1 MTDNIFVDPL
11 PNQDMTVSTD
21 KADYAPGETVK
32 ITAGGFAKG
41 STITFAIADDPSDFG
56 DDGDRDFYT
65 LSPNPITDGGVGDL
79 DGNANGEVVTTWFVP
94 TDNNGTGSGTPDA
107 LNGTLILTAT
117 GSDGQMATTMF
128 MDAVQTDYRGWENI
142 VSAGVEWANGGIN
155 QGQGLYLEGDY
166 VPHAVYFKG
175 LTVGTTYTFEISFN
189 AYQATSNAGGYV
201 AIGTY
206 NQSVQ
211 PTLLF
216 PASSGGPLVDTTPMT
231 GTGTSGF
238 FYTSD
243 FNNNSMN
250 DADVTSVGNVF
261 INSGT
266 ISSSDVEERALVTFT
281 ATNSDATIYYGL
293 RLALPGEVAPG
304 TQGADGF
311 TGLSLQSSVKNGPT
325 GPAIGG
331 GGNVQLAPGAV
342 TQGSIS
348 GYKWND
354 ADGSTTLNGTESKLP
369 GWEIQ
374 LYKDD
379 GDGIFEPV
387 TASSGTTADTLVG
400 TRTTDASGNY
410 MFSGATGTSVIRGTY
425 FIREVLQLGWTATT
439 PTTPTSP
446 DNGLGYYTATINETT
461 PIITTFNFGN
471 RQLNPNFIIT
481 KTAVITPTDADGNID
496 SPSDD
501 ILYTVK
507 VTNTGNQT
515 LTNVVVTDPLAVT
528 ATNPSGQIGTIASFA
543 PNASQDFTFIY
554 DVTQAII
561 DSNGGGVDNT
571 ATADSNETNPVS
583 ASATVPITQSPA
595 LTIAKTAV
603 ITPTDA
609 DGNIDSPSDDI
620 LYTVK
625 VTNTGNQTLTNVV
638 VTDPLAVTATNPSGQ
653 IGTIASFAPNA
664 SQDFTFTYDVT
675 QAIIDSNGG
684 GDGDVDNTATADSNE
699 TNPVS
704 ASATVPILLNP
715 VIKVTKSNDGVAD
728 TNCDGKENAGD
739 QIVYNY
745 AVKNDGNVSLFNVT
759 ANDNQL
765 GNITLTGL
773 TDLDRDNTAD
783 DLAVGITATGTA
795 TATLTQAQIDGGSI
809 TNIALAKGEPLI
821 GDPVTGTDTNTVN
834 LTRTGDLKITKTDYL
849 TKVVPGQCVTYTIV
863 VSNCG
868 PDTATHALVEDLFP
882 SNLTDV
888 KWTSKAAKGATDNKA
903 RGTDNIEDYVTLPA
917 GSSITYKVTGTVV
930 GGPASHKVSDCHRT
944 LTNTATVT
952 APSDFTDTNLENNTA
967 TDIDTIM
974 AAPGV
979 HNAHFWQNT
988 KWQKSWDGIQGNEH
1002 SQKTRPN
1009 FPDSDLLLSPYTN
1022 SARSGKVLDPI
1033 TRRYGVGLLIG
1044 DYNHNGKTDKKE
1056 NTLFYTRA
1064 QALQI
1069 VDSSMHPNNRDT
1081 RYILGRDLV
1090 TSWLN
1095 YLAGNSIDTPNSKD
1109 QDARD
1114 YINEGIHW
1122 LQALTPDQNRDGK
1135 GDGYLQGLT
1144 GNETSNSR
1152 TPQILARSSYWKSG
1166 ISSASNLPNSYKS
1179 NTDVLYPIDA
1189 GITIHTHL
1197 DNYNNNIF

>member
-1 MTDNIFVDPL
+1 
-11 PNQDMTVSTD
+11 
-21 KADYAPGETVK
+21 
-32 ITAGGFAKG
+32 
-41 STITFAIADDPSDFG
+41 
-56 DDGDRDFYT
+56 
-65 LSPNPITDGGVGDL
+65 
-79 DGNANGEVVTTWFVP
+79 VP

-128 MDAVQTDYRGWENI
+128 MDSGGSYSIKWYAADPAVDSGP
-142 VSAGVEWANGGIN
+142 
-155 QGQGLYLEGDY
+155 YL
-166 VPHAVYFKG
+166 P
-175 LTVGTTYTFEISFN
+175 TYTKISPTSYLDAGFIYPIGSAALAITNPLYNAVAYASPPIPSNRDAVTSLAPKNMALGQIVPFEVEIDVLGSTAPENGAIEFTTDWLTKT
-189 AYQATSNAGGYV
+189 TSGDNFGFDPNYKIIAAFVDKGD
-201 AIGTY
+201 
-206 NQSVQ
+206 
-211 PTLLF
+211 
-216 PASSGGPLVDTTPMT
+216 PLYVDTSGA
-231 GTGTSGF
+231 GTNGLATVSSFTSTVVNLNTNNEQIQGTFKISGL
-238 FYTSD
+238 D
-243 FNNNSMN
+243 
-250 DADVTSVGNVF
+250 DGDKV
-261 INSGT
+261 I
-266 ISSSDVEERALVTFT
+266 VEIWAVLKDMIPLGST
-281 ATNSDATIYYGL
+281 
-293 RLALPGEVAPG
+293 
-304 TQGADGF
+304 
-311 TGLSLQSSVKNGPT
+311 
-325 GPAIGG
+325 
-331 GGNVQLAPGAV
+331 GNVQTGVVSAKTATGD
-342 TQGSIS
+342 TIETGSRTLPLLRVQEFFS
-348 GYKWND
+348 AN
-354 ADGSTTLNGTESKLP
+354 ADLSVIKS
-369 GWEIQ
+369 
-374 LYKDD
+374 D
-379 GDGIFEPV
+379 
-387 TASSGTTADTLVG
+387 S
-400 TRTTDASGNY
+400 TDASTN
-410 MFSGATGTSVIRGTY
+410 SAN
-425 FIREVLQLGWTATT
+425 LTA
-439 PTTPTSP
+439 SP
-446 DNGLGYYTATINETT
+446 DVDPTNLKPGDTFTYTILAKNNSTDTVANTVVVTDTLDSNVTFVSASNSGVFADNGAAADTVTWSIGGLSPGESRLLTVTVQVKNTAPTVSPTQDLLNSVS
-461 PIITTFNFGN
+461 ITSITSDPNTDNNTNTEPTNLVAF
-471 RQLNPNFIIT
+471 NPNFIIT
-481 KTAVITPTDADGNID
+481 KTAAIADGDAAVNAVGDVIN
-496 SPSDD
+496 
-501 ILYTVK
+501 YTISVE
-507 VTNTGNQT
+507 NTGNQT
-515 LTNVVVTDPLAVT
+515 LTGVTVTDNFATGLTRGIDTVGDNDDLLEVGEKWAYT
-528 ATNPSGQIGTIASFA
+528 ATHT
-543 PNASQDFTFIY
+543 
-554 DVTQAII
+554 VTQAEI
-561 DSNGGGVDNT
+561 DAVVEIFNAATVDT
-571 ATADSNETNPVS
+571 AQTEPPKTAS
-583 ASATVPITQSPA
+583 ASVPVEQ
-595 LTIAKTAV
+595 
-603 ITPTDA
+603 
-609 DGNIDSPSDDI
+609 
-620 LYTVK
+620 
-625 VTNTGNQTLTNVV
+625 
-638 VTDPLAVTATNPSGQ
+638 
-653 IGTIASFAPNA
+653 
-664 SQDFTFTYDVT
+664 
-675 QAIIDSNGG
+675 
-684 GDGDVDNTATADSNE
+684 
-699 TNPVS
+699 
-704 ASATVPILLNP
+704 NP

-930 GGPASHKVSDCHRT
+930 GGPGSHKVSDCHRT

>member
-1 MTDNIFVDPL
+1 
-11 PNQDMTVSTD
+11 
-21 KADYAPGETVK
+21 
-32 ITAGGFAKG
+32 
-41 STITFAIADDPSDFG
+41 
-56 DDGDRDFYT
+56 
-65 LSPNPITDGGVGDL
+65 
-79 DGNANGEVVTTWFVP
+79 
-94 TDNNGTGSGTPDA
+94 
-107 LNGTLILTAT
+107 
-117 GSDGQMATTMF
+117 
-128 MDAVQTDYRGWENI
+128 
-142 VSAGVEWANGGIN
+142 
-155 QGQGLYLEGDY
+155 
-166 VPHAVYFKG
+166 
-175 LTVGTTYTFEISFN
+175 
-189 AYQATSNAGGYV
+189 
-201 AIGTY
+201 
-206 NQSVQ
+206 
-211 PTLLF
+211 
-216 PASSGGPLVDTTPMT
+216 
-231 GTGTSGF
+231 
-238 FYTSD
+238 
-243 FNNNSMN
+243 
-250 DADVTSVGNVF
+250 
-261 INSGT
+261 
-266 ISSSDVEERALVTFT
+266 
-281 ATNSDATIYYGL
+281 
-293 RLALPGEVAPG
+293 
-304 TQGADGF
+304 
-311 TGLSLQSSVKNGPT
+311 
-325 GPAIGG
+325 
-331 GGNVQLAPGAV
+331 
-342 TQGSIS
+342 
-348 GYKWND
+348 
-354 ADGSTTLNGTESKLP
+354 
-369 GWEIQ
+369 
-374 LYKDD
+374 
-379 GDGIFEPV
+379 
-387 TASSGTTADTLVG
+387 
-400 TRTTDASGNY
+400 
-410 MFSGATGTSVIRGTY
+410 
-425 FIREVLQLGWTATT
+425 
-439 PTTPTSP
+439 
-446 DNGLGYYTATINETT
+446 
-461 PIITTFNFGN
+461 
-471 RQLNPNFIIT
+471 
-481 KTAVITPTDADGNID
+481 
-496 SPSDD
+496 
-501 ILYTVK
+501 
-507 VTNTGNQT
+507 
-515 LTNVVVTDPLAVT
+515 
-528 ATNPSGQIGTIASFA
+528 
-543 PNASQDFTFIY
+543 
-554 DVTQAII
+554 
-561 DSNGGGVDNT
+561 
-571 ATADSNETNPVS
+571 
-583 ASATVPITQSPA
+583 
-595 LTIAKTAV
+595 
-603 ITPTDA
+603 
-609 DGNIDSPSDDI
+609 
-620 LYTVK
+620 
-625 VTNTGNQTLTNVV
+625 V

>member
-1 MTDNIFVDPL
+1 MTDNLFVDPL
-11 PNQDMTVSTD
+11 PNQDMRVSTD

-32 ITAGGFAKG
+32 ITAGGFAKD
-41 STITFAIADDPSDFG
+41 STIQFEIKDDPNDPG
-56 DDGDRDFYT
+56 DDGEADVYKPF
-65 LSPNPITDGGVGDL
+65 SITDGGAGDL
-79 DGNANGEVVTTWFVP
+79 DGIANGQVLAAWGVP

-128 MDAVQTDYRGWENI
+128 MDSGGSYSIKWYAADPAVDSGP
-142 VSAGVEWANGGIN
+142 
-155 QGQGLYLEGDY
+155 YL
-166 VPHAVYFKG
+166 P
-175 LTVGTTYTFEISFN
+175 TYTKISPTSYLDAGFIYPIGSAALAITNPLYNAVAYASPPIPSNRDAVTSLAPKNMALGQIVPFEVEIDVLGSTAPENGAIEFTTDWLTKT
-189 AYQATSNAGGYV
+189 TSGDNFGFDPNYKIIAAFVDKGD
-201 AIGTY
+201 
-206 NQSVQ
+206 
-211 PTLLF
+211 
-216 PASSGGPLVDTTPMT
+216 PLYVDTSGA
-231 GTGTSGF
+231 GTNGLATVSSFTSTVVNLNTNNEQIQGTFKISGL
-238 FYTSD
+238 D
-243 FNNNSMN
+243 
-250 DADVTSVGNVF
+250 DGDKV
-261 INSGT
+261 I
-266 ISSSDVEERALVTFT
+266 VEIWAVLKDMIPLGST
-281 ATNSDATIYYGL
+281 
-293 RLALPGEVAPG
+293 
-304 TQGADGF
+304 
-311 TGLSLQSSVKNGPT
+311 
-325 GPAIGG
+325 
-331 GGNVQLAPGAV
+331 GNVQTGVVSAKTATGD
-342 TQGSIS
+342 TIETGSRTLPLLRVQEFFS
-348 GYKWND
+348 AN
-354 ADGSTTLNGTESKLP
+354 ADLSVIKS
-369 GWEIQ
+369 
-374 LYKDD
+374 D
-379 GDGIFEPV
+379 
-387 TASSGTTADTLVG
+387 S
-400 TRTTDASGNY
+400 TDASTN
-410 MFSGATGTSVIRGTY
+410 SAN
-425 FIREVLQLGWTATT
+425 LTA
-439 PTTPTSP
+439 SP
-446 DNGLGYYTATINETT
+446 DVDPTNLKPGDTFTYTILAKNNSTDTVANTVVVTDTLDSNVTFVSASNSGVFADNGAAADTVTWSIGGLSPGESRLLTVTVQVKNTAPTVSPTQDLLNSVS
-461 PIITTFNFGN
+461 ITSITSDPNTDNNTNTEPTNLVAF
-471 RQLNPNFIIT
+471 NPNFIIT
-481 KTAVITPTDADGNID
+481 KTAAIADGDAAVNAVGDVIN
-496 SPSDD
+496 
-501 ILYTVK
+501 YTISVE
-507 VTNTGNQT
+507 NTGNQT
-515 LTNVVVTDPLAVT
+515 LTGVTVTDNFATGLTRGIDTVGDNDDLLEVGEKWAYT
-528 ATNPSGQIGTIASFA
+528 ATHT
-543 PNASQDFTFIY
+543 
-554 DVTQAII
+554 VTQAEI
-561 DSNGGGVDNT
+561 DAVVEIFNAATVDT
-571 ATADSNETNPVS
+571 AQTEPPKTAS
-583 ASATVPITQSPA
+583 ASVPVEQ
-595 LTIAKTAV
+595 
-603 ITPTDA
+603 
-609 DGNIDSPSDDI
+609 
-620 LYTVK
+620 
-625 VTNTGNQTLTNVV
+625 
-638 VTDPLAVTATNPSGQ
+638 
-653 IGTIASFAPNA
+653 
-664 SQDFTFTYDVT
+664 
-675 QAIIDSNGG
+675 
-684 GDGDVDNTATADSNE
+684 
-699 TNPVS
+699 
-704 ASATVPILLNP
+704 NP

-930 GGPASHKVSDCHRT
+930 GGPGSHKVSDCHRT

-979 HNAHFWQNT
+979 RNTHFWQNT

-1114 YINEGIHW
+1114 YINEGIQW